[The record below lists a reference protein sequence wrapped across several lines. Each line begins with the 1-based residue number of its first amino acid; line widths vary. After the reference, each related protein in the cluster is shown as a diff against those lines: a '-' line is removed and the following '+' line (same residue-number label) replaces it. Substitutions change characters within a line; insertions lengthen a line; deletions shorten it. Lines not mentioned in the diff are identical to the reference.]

1 MARSNPSSVVTLMKL
16 LKICC
21 ALNASQ
27 IDSTTAWELN
37 LYQDNKSCN
46 IRSFNLS
53 ATASTI
59 VSAAKV
65 WSSACGV
72 HWRGRYQSPHVSA
85 HYSCGTLVQQKRWSV
100 SSLSSSFIILV
111 ISHDE
116 VEVHLG
122 IAANIII
129 LMRSLCRIMTSRYK
143 GWSSCSTCTALR
155 KEVYISLR
163 NHVIGPKPTTW

>member
-37 LYQDNKSCN
+37 WYRDNKSCK
-46 IRSFNLS
+46 IRSFNLT
-53 ATASTI
+53 ATAST
-59 VSAAKV
+59 VVVAAKV

-72 HWRGRYQSPHVSA
+72 HWRGGYQSPNISA

-100 SSLSSSFIILV
+100 SSLLPSFIILV

-116 VEVHLG
+116 VQVHLG
-122 IAANIII
+122 IAANIMN
-129 LMRSLCRIMTSRYK
+129 LMRSLCRIMTSRYR
-143 GWSSCSTCTALR
+143 STVL
-155 KEVYISLR
+155 
-163 NHVIGPKPTTW
+163 